1 MKQLI
6 LIAGLLIPFS
16 LSAQDT
22 ITFANCIEKAV
33 ENSPRLRDRQSIS
46 EEGSLAIENIKSAWY
61 PSLVL
66 NGKVSYQ
73 SDVVSLE
80 ISDPA
85 FPFSFP
91 QMPNE
96 QFGVNIDLKQTIYD
110 GGLSKQKKDYEQA
123 TTAAALQKIDVDIH
137 SIKEQVSNLYFTI
150 LLLQENRNT
159 LEIALENLKAR
170 EKVLVS
176 AVANGIAEQ
185 SDQQVLAVEILRV
198 MQSLSE
204 IDAARMGALQMLEI
218 YMGEDIE
225 DGIHFQMPYIEIPES
240 AEILRPE
247 LQLFEMQARVLDA
260 GKNLTSVK
268 RLPQVFA
275 FGQAGVGMPGYNML
289 NDQVDSYYMLG
300 AGLQWNIWDWNNTK
314 REKQILEKKKQV
326 VLNSSET
333 FSMNISAAM
342 QKELNNMKHFKNSLN
357 LDDQMLEMRIGI
369 SANAASKLDNGILSA
384 TDYLQ
389 ILNEE
394 NRTRIGRSTH
404 KIQLIKAIANYN
416 LLLGTL

>member
-1 MKQLI
+1 MKQLF
-6 LIAGLLIPFS
+6 LIAGLFIFTGL
-16 LSAQDT
+16 LAQDS
-22 ITFANCIEKAV
+22 IRFENCLEMAV
-33 ENSPRLRDRQSIS
+33 ENSPRLKDRQAIN
-46 EEGSLAIENIKSAWY
+46 EEASLEIENIRSAWY

-91 QMPNE
+91 EMPHE
-96 QFGVNIDLKQTIYD
+96 QFGINIDLKQTIYD
-110 GGLSKQKKDYEQA
+110 GGLSKQKKGYEQA

-170 EKVLVS
+170 EKVLAS
-176 AVANGIAEQ
+176 AVENGIAEQ
-185 SDQQVLAVEILRV
+185 SDQQVLAVEILSV

-204 IDAARMGALQMLEI
+204 LDAARLGALQMLEV
-218 YMGEDIE
+218 YMGVDLEDDIV
-225 DGIHFQMPYIEIPES
+225 FRMPYLEIPES
-240 AEILRPE
+240 EEILRPE
-247 LQLFEMQARVLDA
+247 MQLFDLQARVFDA
-260 GKNLTSVK
+260 GKELSSVK

-300 AGLQWNIWDWNNTK
+300 AGLQWNIWDWKTTK
-314 REKQILEKKKQV
+314 RDKQILEQKKQV
-326 VLNSSET
+326 VLNASET
-333 FSMNISAAM
+333 FSMKISAAS
-342 QKELNNMKHFKNSLN
+342 QKEIQNMHHFRNALN

-369 SANAASKLDNGILSA
+369 TANAASKLDNGILSA
-384 TDYLQ
+384 SDYLQ
-389 ILNEE
+389 IFNEE

-404 KIQLIKAIANYN
+404 KIQLFKAIANYN
-416 LLLGTL
+416 LILGTL